1 MLENLLPSLL
11 MWLLAGGFSP
21 FIFGPL
27 HKAILNIEAAFL
39 QNGQSKSERAT
50 KTEAAVT
57 FMT

>member
-21 FIFGPL
+21 FIYGPL

-39 QNGQSKSERAT
+39 QSIQER
-50 KTEAAVT
+50 ESIQDRSCSVL
-57 FMT
+57 